1 VAFIQA
7 LRSGARVQITVI
19 CLAALLAV
27 PGAGQSDGSV
37 LVSTRHEV
45 TVAGQILEYSAGA
58 GLLPIR
64 HNETG
69 EVLGDV
75 FFTHYALDQA
85 SGAAPRPITFLWNG
99 GPGANS
105 VLVHLFGFGPR
116 RVRTP
121 PTALA
126 PPGCDCVME
135 ANEGSWLEFTDLV
148 FVDPIGTGFSRPAS
162 ADQAGGFYGVRED
175 AAYIAEFVRL
185 FIQRFGAWDAPLF
198 IGGESYGTWRAAGV
212 TKILEERGV
221 SVDGVLL
228 ISGGIPVGPVE
239 QEEMRVALLLPA
251 RTAAAFHHRRLAP
264 ELQNDLEET
273 LRETEE
279 WATEIYAP
287 ALARRD
293 ALGVEER
300 SAVVEGLARYTG
312 LPRDRIDADALVVNR
327 QDFATELLADEGAEL
342 ARFDTRLTLGLPSPL
357 PGARASLVGAYLREE
372 LGFNSEAS
380 YQGLEGGYRSVRDTG
395 AAGPAQRWRYN
406 HGVPGEPS
414 PTRLTVGDGPPGARP
429 SWLREALSLDPGIK
443 VFVATGHFDSL
454 NSCSLNRHLAMSLG
468 PPLSSNFTLA
478 CYAGGHVMYND
489 QEIRL
494 AMKSDVARFV
504 RSSARGKRSQSPPG
518 ATQQERSTRNGVVTT
533 NHSMQLGGRELNYV
547 ARAGTL
553 PIRDNETG
561 EVRANVF
568 FVAYSVA
575 VPAGAPARPVMF
587 AWNGGPGSNAG
598 LLHMMAMGPR
608 RMEMGDV
615 YATAD
620 PGEMSALVDNEATWL
635 GSTDLVFVDPVGTG
649 YSRPTRAEFGPEF
662 YDTVGDVESLAEFVR
677 VYRLRFGASETPVVL
692 AGESYGSLRA
702 ASVARALQEDGIDVS
717 GLVLIS
723 GSAGLGA
730 VPEHLAPALL
740 LPSLT
745 ATALYHDRLS
755 PSQVEDPAGSLEEA
769 QRWALGPYAESLSRA
784 DLLTA
789 DEREGVRA
797 ELSRLTG
804 LGSELV
810 DRMSLSVSGPD
821 FTEQLLFDKG
831 RVLGRYD
838 ARLSRLRKPSE
849 DMFDPREDASLAPLG
864 NNLSGNAPTMI
875 RYLRD
880 TLGFASDL
888 YYIGPFGGAWPPPES
903 FRGDWMSV
911 RWNRSEGPLAP
922 LSELLALNPG
932 LRVLHV
938 SGKYDLVTPSGP
950 PAFQVGRLEPE
961 LRQRFTVRV
970 YEGGHSFY
978 LDRAS
983 RLQFMQDGRALIEA
997 AVKAGRA
1004 RPQGR

>member
-1 VAFIQA
+1 
-7 LRSGARVQITVI
+7 
-19 CLAALLAV
+19 
-27 PGAGQSDGSV
+27 
-37 LVSTRHEV
+37 
-45 TVAGQILEYSAGA
+45 
-58 GLLPIR
+58 
-64 HNETG
+64 
-69 EVLGDV
+69 
-75 FFTHYALDQA
+75 
-85 SGAAPRPITFLWNG
+85 
-99 GPGANS
+99 
-105 VLVHLFGFGPR
+105 
-116 RVRTP
+116 
-121 PTALA
+121 
-126 PPGCDCVME
+126 
-135 ANEGSWLEFTDLV
+135 
-148 FVDPIGTGFSRPAS
+148 
-162 ADQAGGFYGVRED
+162 
-175 AAYIAEFVRL
+175 
-185 FIQRFGAWDAPLF
+185 
-198 IGGESYGTWRAAGV
+198 
-212 TKILEERGV
+212 
-221 SVDGVLL
+221 
-228 ISGGIPVGPVE
+228 
-239 QEEMRVALLLPA
+239 
-251 RTAAAFHHRRLAP
+251 
-264 ELQNDLEET
+264 
-273 LRETEE
+273 
-279 WATEIYAP
+279 
-287 ALARRD
+287 
-293 ALGVEER
+293 
-300 SAVVEGLARYTG
+300 
-312 LPRDRIDADALVVNR
+312 
-327 QDFATELLADEGAEL
+327 
-342 ARFDTRLTLGLPSPL
+342 
-357 PGARASLVGAYLREE
+357 
-372 LGFNSEAS
+372 
-380 YQGLEGGYRSVRDTG
+380 
-395 AAGPAQRWRYN
+395 
-406 HGVPGEPS
+406 
-414 PTRLTVGDGPPGARP
+414 
-429 SWLREALSLDPGIK
+429 
-443 VFVATGHFDSL
+443 
-454 NSCSLNRHLAMSLG
+454 
-468 PPLSSNFTLA
+468 
-478 CYAGGHVMYND
+478 
-489 QEIRL
+489 
-494 AMKSDVARFV
+494 
-504 RSSARGKRSQSPPG
+504 
-518 ATQQERSTRNGVVTT
+518 
-533 NHSMQLGGRELNYV
+533 MQLGGRELNYV